1 MHWNLILNIAVV
13 TVESIAVLAGYHGST
28 VSEATLRLKNDGLRK
43 TSASITLCGHG
54 GERSDPEPKRER
66 TSS

>member
-13 TVESIAVLAGYHGST
+13 TVERIAVLAGYYGPT
-28 VSEATLRLKNDGLRK
+28 VSEATLRPKNHGRRK
-43 TSASITLCGHG
+43 TAASITLSGHG
-54 GERSDPEPKRER
+54 GERSDPEPKRES